1 MVNAD
6 REIERSRKLI
16 KRSRELHRRL
26 ENVSQMLD
34 EAGEESRRN
43 LTALYWRKFF
53 DYDET
58 AEQFYSNL
66 DEEAKER
73 LRPKD

>member
-1 MVNAD
+1 
-6 REIERSRKLI
+6 
-16 KRSRELHRRL
+16 
-26 ENVSQMLD
+26 MLD